1 MLPTVL
7 YCTAS
12 PDPNQNNEKVYIM
25 NVQLSSYAVSINTYR
40 NIKEDIVLH
49 VTKAHWLMSIQFRFL
64 LLCHTFFF
72 LSLSL
77 SLANEMLSLLFIDFL
92 SYYSIN

>member
-40 NIKEDIVLH
+40 NIKEGIVLH
-49 VTKAHWLMSIQFRFL
+49 VTKAHWLMIIQFRFL
-64 LLCHTFFF
+64 LLCHTFF

>member
-25 NVQLSSYAVSINTYR
+25 NVHLSSYAVSINTYR
-40 NIKEDIVLH
+40 NTKEDIVLH
-49 VTKAHWLMSIQFRFL
+49 VTKAHWHMSIQFS
-64 LLCHTFFF
+64 F
-72 LSLSL
+72 LSLVTL
-77 SLANEMLSLLFIDFL
+77 FFFFFFSLANEMLSSL
-92 SYYSIN
+92 S

>member
-25 NVQLSSYAVSINTYR
+25 NVQLSSYALSINTYR

-49 VTKAHWLMSIQFRFL
+49 VTKAHWPMSIQFRFL
-64 LLCHTFFF
+64 LLCHTFFV
-72 LSLSL
+72 SLSL